1 MNGPTAEASAA
12 VVIAKNPAKGQCLV
26 NGIQLGVILTDYPP
40 EQLLITT
47 LLLSQG
53 VPMLL
58 AGDEFGHTQQG
69 SNNTYCQDNERTWL
83 NWELSA
89 EQQAFAE
96 FVRSVIQLQHT
107 QPVFQRRK
115 FFLGRPIRGEGILDI
130 SWFDPSGE
138 EMTEE
143 AWNTG
148 YARCLG
154 VRWAGDLIGE
164 TDEKGD
170 PVVGD
175 TVLLLMNAHY
185 DAIPFTLPALK
196 EGQEW
201 EHLLETAEGSAAPSL
216 VDGQQPYELPGRS
229 MAVLRTRAQPE
240 EAQPPEATAAAAER

>member
-1 MNGPTAEASAA
+1 
-12 VVIAKNPAKGQCLV
+12 
-26 NGIQLGVILTDYPP
+26 
-40 EQLLITT
+40 
-47 LLLSQG
+47 
-53 VPMLL
+53 
-58 AGDEFGHTQQG
+58 
-69 SNNTYCQDNERTWL
+69 
-83 NWELSA
+83 
-89 EQQAFAE
+89 
-96 FVRSVIQLQHT
+96 
-107 QPVFQRRK
+107 
-115 FFLGRPIRGEGILDI
+115 
-130 SWFDPSGE
+130 
-138 EMTEE
+138 MTEE